1 MHFLQGKELN
11 AEVPCARADIKLM
24 YNDKKGRFFV
34 AAEDI
39 PAGKA
44 FNFCYKLMGHTKM
57 CRYK

>member
-1 MHFLQGKELN
+1 
-11 AEVPCARADIKLM
+11 M

-44 FNFCYKLMGHTKM
+44 FNFLLQINVTERSCICIGMLDFVEDCKFG
-57 CRYK
+57 C